1 MFGAMALTAATKHGT
16 VDFYA
21 AVAQIIP
28 LLLLV
33 YLFQIRTR
41 IPARAVWRVGRVVYA
56 LGNMCL
62 VLAGEVA
69 ALLGL
74 FRDAKVG
81 VPLAVLAW
89 AGVGSMTLHLAYF
102 ITRRILDP
110 AWQETSA
117 TH

>member
-1 MFGAMALTAATKHGT
+1 LSRRMKHGT

-21 AVAQIIP
+21 VVAQIIP

-41 IPARAVWRVGRVVYA
+41 IPSRTVWKRARVVYA
-56 LGNMCL
+56 LTNMCL

-69 ALLGL
+69 ALVGL

-81 VPLAVLAW
+81 VLLAALAW
-89 AGVGSMTLHLAYF
+89 AGAGSMTLHLAYF
-102 ITRRILDP
+102 ITRRIVDP
-110 AWQETSA
+110 SWQKTSA
-117 TH
+117 DP